1 MSDEKLVEELVEA
14 LNNRKNRK
22 SKTEKR
28 TAGHGKV
35 FVLFYLCKHDGRAF
49 PGELC
54 QEMGITTPRVTA
66 ILNDLEQEGLINR
79 SIVADDRRKICV
91 SITEQG
97 TNWLKEK
104 QKQQEVR
111 VRHLIETI
119 GEEDA
124 KVLLRIL
131 KKIENM

>member
-1 MSDEKLVEELVEA
+1 MSDEELVTELAEA
-14 LNNRKNRK
+14 LNNRKSHK
-22 SKTEKR
+22 SQNEKR
-28 TAGHGKV
+28 GAGHGKV
-35 FVLFYLCKHDGRAF
+35 FVLFYLSRHGGRAL

-66 ILNDLEQEGLINR
+66 ILNALEQEGLITR

-104 QKQQEVR
+104 QKQQDAR
-111 VRHLIETI
+111 VRQLIETI
-119 GEEDA
+119 GIEDA

-131 KKIENM
+131 KKMEDM